1 MHRYSNLPSDV
12 SHTNGRLNGG
22 GFTSSE
28 YSRFDDSEST
38 VDNFES
44 AVGSDSESIVTK
56 LIKSSSLYKEADQIL
71 SSDSQYGASY
81 LSMLRMVPY
90 SHEVRDE
97 NFWDSVTEFLGSTS
111 GYDKAVTDA
120 FNAAMDEIRSLM
132 QDYYSFLSKLPK
144 NQVSQLQEAGI
155 NAAITGE
162 GVTTSSMTSPD
173 PSSIVS
179 TDPPQ
184 AQYDNTV
191 LSQGVTSFVEFIG
204 SMANLASVGVNSK
217 NILGLLDIAER
228 EAYNKQELHDLLLAG
243 LGVTTD
249 SPYRVLNDQNTPSI
263 STISQTARDDQRV
276 KAAESSATAN
286 ALDSE
291 ISVNVGNDPNNV
303 AMYEIRTGE
312 DWLSEISRFQIANR
326 FGNVMIQNLRTQ
338 EQQLYAGVLSRLEGE
353 YNIANFAAL
362 TDEARFNSDYFSGR
376 NGFTEGSDQTQL
388 SSSLAGIKEAE
399 LNIKAF
405 ESWLSD
411 YRSGIIEHWGEQ
423 LGKRPYL
430 APYFYKAMFDFN
442 MEDTFYHQSGAAQ
455 TLKYGMQA
463 LNSIGSFLGN
473 LTGFK
478 RPALPPRKIGQTA
491 VSNSPK
497 GETITQT
504 TYQFE

>member
-1 MHRYSNLPSDV
+1 MHRYSNLPNDV
-12 SHTNGRLNGG
+12 SDTHGRLNGG

-28 YSRFDDSEST
+28 YSRFDNSES
-38 VDNFES
+38 S
-44 AVGSDSESIVTK
+44 VGSDSESSVGSDSESTVTK
-56 LIKSSSLYKEADQIL
+56 LIKSSSLYKEADRIL
-71 SSDSQYGASY
+71 SSDQQYGASY
-81 LSMLRMVPY
+81 LSMLRMIPY

-97 NFWDSVTEFLGSTS
+97 NFWDSVVGFLGSTS

-144 NQVSQLQEAGI
+144 NEVSQLQEAGI

-173 PSSIVS
+173 PSGMVS

-204 SMANLASVGVNSK
+204 SMANLAQVGVNSK

-228 EAYNKQELHDLLLAG
+228 EGYNKQETHDLLLAG

-249 SPYRVLNDQNTPSI
+249 SPYRVLNSDNTPSI

-276 KAAESSATAN
+276 KAAESSAAAG

-303 AMYEIRTGE
+303 ATYEIRTGE

-326 FGNVMIQNLRTQ
+326 FGNIMIQNLRTQ
-338 EQQLYAGVLSRLEGE
+338 EEQLYAGVLSRLENE
-353 YNIANFAAL
+353 YNIANFEAL
-362 TDEARFNSDYFSGR
+362 SAEARFNSDYFSSRDGLS
-376 NGFTEGSDQTQL
+376 EGSDQTRL
-388 SSSLAGIKEAE
+388 SSFLADIRQSEA
-399 LNIKAF
+399 KT
-405 ESWLSD
+405 
-411 YRSGIIEHWGEQ
+411 Q
-423 LGKRPYL
+423 
-430 APYFYKAMFDFN
+430 
-442 MEDTFYHQSGAAQ
+442 
-455 TLKYGMQA
+455 
-463 LNSIGSFLGN
+463 
-473 LTGFK
+473 
-478 RPALPPRKIGQTA
+478 KI
-491 VSNSPK
+491 
-497 GETITQT
+497 
-504 TYQFE
+504 